1 MDRLWAG
8 FQNSRL
14 GTNLQTLSSFGAS
27 SWRVGHGNVV
37 ERMRLKLV
45 HQAFGVIVLIAVA
58 AELAMALAF
67 SVSLQRG
74 FGEYLTARDG
84 EDLARLVAVIDAN
97 LAADPGGTRPEDVDE
112 RLRDAV
118 LQSGFNAE
126 FEHRARP
133 PIGPPPFAGDR
144 PPPWATGGGP
154 PPPMDAR
161 GSSEGPTVAPPAGV
175 GPPDTFSAR
184 VLVYDAQGRQVMGPP
199 PRAAPGLKPKV
210 LSQPIKQRGEVVG
223 RIEVLP
229 RRRAPS
235 GVDSRFLAIQSQ
247 TAAVI
252 GAIILL
258 LCIFPAWLIARVA
271 TRRLEEIR
279 TATRAVASGDLS
291 VRLNEGGAIEVVDTI
306 RNINA
311 MTRALQRLESARRR
325 WLAEVS
331 HELRTPLTAL
341 RGEIDAMLDNV
352 RPMSRAALVSVN
364 EEALRLNAIIDDL
377 HVLAVSDLDGPICR
391 FEAADANAICRVA
404 VGRFAGPAEAKGL
417 RLTLVAAETD
427 LPVHWDSARIDQ
439 VLANLLTNSLRYTDA
454 PGEAQVSLAVQGDRI
469 RIRIED
475 SAPCP
480 SPEDLPR
487 LFEPLY
493 RGDAHRSRLSGGS
506 GLGLSV
512 CEAIVRAHGGT
523 IHAAAS
529 ALGGLAITLDL
540 PRHARPA

>member
-1 MDRLWAG
+1 
-8 FQNSRL
+8 
-14 GTNLQTLSSFGAS
+14 
-27 SWRVGHGNVV
+27 
-37 ERMRLKLV
+37 MRLKLV
-45 HQAFGVIVLIAVA
+45 HQAFGVIVLIAVV

-74 FGEYLTARDG
+74 FSEYLTARDR
-84 EDLARLVAVIDAN
+84 EDLASLVTVIDAR
-97 LAADPGGTRPEDVDE
+97 LAADPGGASPDDMDE
-112 RLRDAV
+112 QLRDAV

-126 FEHRARP
+126 FEHRPRP

-144 PPPWATGGGP
+144 PPPFAGGALP
-154 PPPMDAR
+154 PPPDPSA
-161 GSSEGPTVAPPAGV
+161 APPSRT

-184 VLVYDAQGRQVMGPP
+184 VLVFDAQGLQIMGPP
-199 PRAAPGLKPKV
+199 PRPASGAAPKT
-210 LSQPIKQRGEVVG
+210 LSQSITRRGEVVG

-229 RRRAPS
+229 RRRAPT
-235 GVDSRFLAIQSQ
+235 GVDNRFLAIQSQ

-252 GAIILL
+252 GAIILV
-258 LCIFPAWLIARVA
+258 LCILPAWLIARVA
-271 TRRLEEIR
+271 TRRLEDIR
-279 TATRAVASGDLS
+279 AATKAVASGDLS
-291 VRLNEGGAIEVVDTI
+291 VTLNEGGAMEVADTI

-341 RGEIDAMLDNV
+341 RGEIDAMLDDV
-352 RPMSRAALVSVN
+352 RPMSKAALASVN

-377 HVLAVSDLDGPICR
+377 HLLAVADLDGPICR
-391 FEAADANAICRVA
+391 FEAADANAICRA
-404 VGRFAGPAEAKGL
+404 AIDRFAARAEAKGL
-417 RLTLVAAETD
+417 RLTLVAAGTD
-427 LPVHWDSARIDQ
+427 LPVHWDQ

-454 PGEAQVSLAVQGDRI
+454 PGEAQVSLAAEGDRV

-487 LFEPLY
+487 LFEPLF
-493 RGDAHRSRLSGGS
+493 RGDAHRSRLTGGS

-512 CEAIVRAHGGT
+512 CEAIARAHGGS
-523 IHAAAS
+523 IHARAS
-529 ALGGLAITLDL
+529 ALGGLAITVDL
-540 PRHARPA
+540 PKSARPA

>member
-1 MDRLWAG
+1 
-8 FQNSRL
+8 
-14 GTNLQTLSSFGAS
+14 
-27 SWRVGHGNVV
+27 
-37 ERMRLKLV
+37 MRLKLV
-45 HQAFGVIVLIAVA
+45 HQAFGVIVLIAVV

-74 FGEYLTARDG
+74 FSEYLTARDR
-84 EDLARLVAVIDAN
+84 EDLASLVTVVDAR
-97 LAADPGGTRPEDVDE
+97 LAADPGGASADDMDE
-112 RLRDAV
+112 QLRDAV

-126 FEHRARP
+126 FEHRPRP

-144 PPPWATGGGP
+144 PPPFASGALP
-154 PPPMDAR
+154 PPP
-161 GSSEGPTVAPPAGV
+161 GPSAAPPART

-184 VLVYDAQGRQVMGPP
+184 VLVFDAQGLQIMGPP
-199 PRAAPGLKPKV
+199 PGPTSGETPKP
-210 LSQPIKQRGEVVG
+210 LSSEIKRRGEVVG
-223 RIEVLP
+223 RIDVLP
-229 RRRAPS
+229 RRRAPT
-235 GVDSRFLAIQSQ
+235 GVDNRFLAIQSQ

-252 GAIILL
+252 GAIILV
-258 LCIFPAWLIARVA
+258 LCILPAWLIARVA
-271 TRRLEEIR
+271 TRRLEDIR
-279 TATRAVASGDLS
+279 AATKAVASGDLS
-291 VRLNEGGAIEVVDTI
+291 VTLNEGGAMEVADTI

-341 RGEIDAMLDNV
+341 RGEIDAMLDEV
-352 RPMSRAALVSVN
+352 RPMSKAALASVN

-377 HVLAVSDLDGPICR
+377 HLLAVADLDGPICR
-391 FEAADANAICRVA
+391 FEAADAHAICRAA
-404 VGRFAGPAEAKGL
+404 VDRFSGPAEARGL

-427 LPVHWDSARIDQ
+427 LPVDWDTGRIDQ

-454 PGEAQVSLAVQGDRI
+454 PGEAQVSLAAEGDRV

-480 SPEDLPR
+480 LPEDLPR
-487 LFEPLY
+487 LFEPLF
-493 RGDAHRSRLSGGS
+493 RGDAHRSRLTGGS

-512 CEAIVRAHGGT
+512 CEAIARAHGGT

-540 PRHARPA
+540 PRTARPA

>member
-1 MDRLWAG
+1 
-8 FQNSRL
+8 
-14 GTNLQTLSSFGAS
+14 
-27 SWRVGHGNVV
+27 
-37 ERMRLKLV
+37 MRLKLV

-58 AELAMALAF
+58 AQLAMALAF

-74 FGEYLTARDG
+74 FGDYLTARDR
-84 EDLARLVAVIDAN
+84 EDLARLVTVIDAH
-97 LAADPGGTRPEDVDE
+97 LATAAGGTRPDDMDE

-118 LQSGFNAE
+118 LQSGFNTE

-144 PPPWATGGGP
+144 PPPWAAAGGP

-161 GSSEGPTVAPPAGV
+161 GPSEGPTGSPPAGV

-184 VLVYDAQGRQVMGPP
+184 VLVFDAEGRQIMGPP
-199 PRAAPGLKPKV
+199 PRPASGAAPKT
-210 LSQPIKQRGEVVG
+210 LSQSITRRGEVVG
-223 RIEVLP
+223 RVEILP

-247 TAAVI
+247 TAAII
-252 GAIILL
+252 GAIILI
-258 LCIFPAWLIARVA
+258 LCILPAWLIARVA
-271 TRRLEEIR
+271 TRRLEDIR
-279 TATRAVASGDLS
+279 AATKAVASGDLS
-291 VRLNEGGAIEVVDTI
+291 VTLDEGGAIEVADTI

-311 MTRALQRLESARRR
+311 MTRSLQRLESARRR

-341 RGEIDAMLDNV
+341 RGEIDAMLDDV
-352 RPMSRAALVSVN
+352 RPMSKAALASVN
-364 EEALRLNAIIDDL
+364 EEALRLNAIVDDL
-377 HVLAVSDLDGPICR
+377 HLLAVADLDGPICR
-391 FEAADANAICRVA
+391 FEAADANAICRA
-404 VGRFAGPAEAKGL
+404 AIDRFTAPAEVKGL
-417 RLTLVAAETD
+417 RLTLVAAGAD

-454 PGEAQVSLAVQGDRI
+454 PGEAQVSLAAEGNRI

-487 LFEPLY
+487 LFEPLF

-512 CEAIVRAHGGT
+512 CEAIVRAHGGN
-523 IHAAAS
+523 IRASAS
-529 ALGGLAITLDL
+529 ALGGLAITVDL
-540 PRHARPA
+540 PKSARPA